1 MRKEISNK
9 IRLGIFVIIGIVV
22 LIIGI
27 YFIGEGQQLFRQTF
41 RVTGTFN
48 DVAGLQV
55 GNNVRLSGVNVGVVD
70 LISIVS
76 DTTVRVEVVIDEKAR
91 KYIRKDAVMSIGS
104 EGLMGNKMLIITP
117 GTGDEEVIENND
129 IVQTVRPMNLDDIF
143 VSLKTTI
150 DNTSSIIS
158 DLSSI
163 AKSLESGEG
172 TIGKLL
178 MDQTMAQNFDSSIT
192 NLKQG
197 SDGFKSLVDDVTDG
211 FAQID
216 VKDILLSLKTSMDN
230 TSRITGDLSLI
241 ISNVQSGEGTIGKL
255 LMDETL
261 QQNIDSTIVNLKE
274 GSDGFNVVIKK
285 AENSWLLWGR
295 KKK

>member
-1 MRKEISNK
+1 MRKEISKK
-9 IRLGIFVIIGIVV
+9 IRLGIFVIIGIAV

-27 YFIGEGQQLFRQTF
+27 YFIGEGQQLFRKTF
-41 RVTGTFN
+41 RITGTFN

-76 DTTVRVEVVIDEKAR
+76 DTTVRVEIVIDERVR
-91 KYIRKDAVMSIGS
+91 KFIRKDAVISIGS
-104 EGLMGNKMLIITP
+104 DGLMGNKMLIITP
-117 GTGDEEVIENND
+117 GTGDKKVIENND
-129 IVQTVRPMNLDDIF
+129 IVQTVSPMNLDDVF
-143 VSLKTTI
+143 LSLKTTI

-163 AKSLESGEG
+163 TKSLESGQG
-172 TIGKLL
+172 TVGKLL
-178 MDQTMAQNFDSSIT
+178 MDENMAQNIDSSIT
-192 NLKQG
+192 NLRQG
-197 SDGFKSLVDDVTDG
+197 SDGFKNLVDDVTDG

-216 VKDILLSLKTSMDN
+216 IKDILLSLKTSMDN
-230 TSRITGDLSLI
+230 TSQITGDLSLI

-255 LMDETL
+255 LMDQTL
-261 QQNIDSTIVNLKE
+261 QQNIDSTVINLKE
-274 GSDGFNVVIKK
+274 GTEGFNVVIKK
-285 AENSWLLWGR
+285 AKNSWLLWGR